1 MYHSIQNLF
10 KLLKLALLCL
20 NLSKINLYAL
30 IINLFINSS
39 FFFWVSCFF
48 FIWLSAWSYIFIFK
62 VISLIFFHQCFLL
75 RPRWLQRKLWWFPV
89 FFFFL
94 GIDPRPFLNDLFM
107 TFFDF
112 NGLGT
117 VVRVLLRYV
126 FLPTLKTFRKNF
138 LARYTIEPKFF
149 KLFI

>member
-10 KLLKLALLCL
+10 KLLKLALCL
-20 NLSKINLYAL
+20 NLSKINLYAF
-30 IINLFINSS
+30 IINLFINSL

-48 FIWLSAWSYIFIFK
+48 LMWLSAWSYIFIFK
-62 VISLIFFHQCFLL
+62 VIFPILFHQCFLL
-75 RPRWLQRKLWWFPV
+75 RPRWLQRKLWWFLV
-89 FFFFL
+89 YFFFL

-112 NGLGT
+112 NALGT